1 MPKSFVNLFAVI
13 IASAVIAL
21 LIPNLRGQDDD
32 ASKPAAE
39 KAGTDRAKDD
49 PPREAD
55 APPKRDA
62 RRPEHEAERH
72 RDERVEDEREEDE
85 REEDGRRRELDQ
97 RLGELRGRLG
107 ELHARQRELEPTERR
122 EEQEEVSG
130 QLRQTQLEIREIEVF
145 LERELGRE
153 HNERSRPGFS
163 RSCRACHQPGSN
175 RDEDMSIRVEPI
187 MEATRMLAEAGMG
200 DLADLVHQRVR
211 EVHERDH
218 RDPAGEHVRRREP
231 RGREDRPG
239 HERPRRVERR
249 EPDHHEGHP
258 GPSEL
263 HEAVH
268 ELQKQIDQLRREVH
282 ELREAGRR
290 RDHDRPDDRPPERER
305 G

>member
-1 MPKSFVNLFAVI
+1 MSKPFANLFAVI

-32 ASKPAAE
+32 VGKPAAE

-55 APPKRDA
+55 AAPKRDA
-62 RRPEHEAERH
+62 GRPEHEAERH
-72 RDERVEDEREEDE
+72 RDERAEDE
-85 REEDGRRRELDQ
+85 RRRELDQ

-107 ELHARQRELEPTERR
+107 ELHARQRELEPTQRR
-122 EEQEEVSG
+122 EEQEEVSD
-130 QLRQTQLEIREIEVF
+130 QVRQTQLEIREIEVF
-145 LERELGRE
+145 LERELGHE
-153 HNERSRPGFS
+153 HDERPRSEIS
-163 RSCRACHQPGSN
+163 RSCRACHQPGSD
-175 RDEDMSIRVEPI
+175 RDEDMSIRVEQI

-211 EVHERDH
+211 DVHQRDH
-218 RDPAGEHVRRREP
+218 RDPAGEHARRREP
-231 RGREDRPG
+231 HGPQDRPG
-239 HERPRRVERR
+239 HERPRHQERR
-249 EPDHHEGHP
+249 EHDHHEGHP
-258 GPSEL
+258 GPPEL

-290 RDHDRPDDRPPERER
+290 RGHDRPDDRPPERER
-305 G
+305 R